1 MNGINFSRDEVS
13 SGREFV
19 EFTRLAKHFSCGQ
32 LFLIE
37 KKKKKSK
44 IGGKLVK
51 IAIFILRRYKTLVY
65 SIRDYY
71 PLNLLL
77 QIFPIYPVDQSIKK
91 KKKRKKLTA

>member
-37 KKKKKSK
+37 KKKKKKVKSVESLWK
-44 IGGKLVK
+44 SPFSYYDVIKL
-51 IAIFILRRYKTLVY
+51 
-65 SIRDYY
+65 
-71 PLNLLL
+71 
-77 QIFPIYPVDQSIKK
+77 
-91 KKKRKKLTA
+91 